1 MPGTCQDVLKNAI
14 LLDEGDRARLV
25 DALIASFD
33 PASSAPLD
41 DAWLAELE
49 RRSAELDTGNVAL
62 SSWSQ
67 VRERARQRALLRG

>member
-33 PASSAPLD
+33 PASSASLD

-62 SSWSQ
+62 SSSSQ